1 MIAIYTYDLFPGREY
16 LMPWRTILEV
26 ASVFKTKS
34 YKVIII
40 NACHDMTYCKSYD
53 WHGIYIKSL
62 EIGYDK
68 LADVINELNIELV
81 FIPFTWR
88 DGLKS
93 MSIIGRISCKK
104 IAYLPGGVYD
114 CHSANLLRK
123 FSSFSVAKP
132 YFLESIIPKRLLAIN
147 LANHGISHTI
157 GLTPLTTDIAR
168 KNRMPE
174 TIYICPGNDD
184 FKNISS
190 DYSTIE
196 NYGLKDKKWLLFSG
210 ASAPT
215 RGAEILLKAVDILKI
230 EQLRLVML
238 MRSDI
243 GSQNKNFEDSIKRMR
258 HPERVII
265 IRDKINRNQLRAF
278 FEVAWYAVLPFIVIP
293 SEIPLTYFEL
303 LSCGTPIV
311 TFDNGGTTA
320 YLRPALLIAQKSVKG
335 LSNAI
340 EKAWNDDTLHGYK
353 CKAGLDLM
361 ANHPDWQTVGLK
373 WALLIEK

>member
-16 LMPWRTILEV
+16 LMPWRTIFEV
-26 ASVFKTKS
+26 ANVFKTNS
-34 YKVIII
+34 YQVIII
-40 NACHDMTYCKSYD
+40 NACHDIAYCKSYE
-53 WHGIYIKSL
+53 WYGIYIKSI

-68 LADVINELNIELV
+68 LVDVINENNIDAI

-88 DGLKS
+88 EGLKNL
-93 MSIIGRISCKK
+93 SILGRIRCKK

-114 CHSANLLRK
+114 CYSANLLWK
-123 FSSFSVAKP
+123 FSSFSIAKP
-132 YFLESIIPKRLLAIN
+132 YFLECIIPKRLLALN

-157 GLTPLTTDIAR
+157 GLTPLTAEIAR
-168 KNRMPE
+168 KNKIPE
-174 TIYICPGNDD
+174 TFYICPGIDD
-184 FKNISS
+184 FKNISA
-190 DYSTIE
+190 DYSIIE
-196 NYGLKDKKWLLFSG
+196 KYGLKDKKWLLFSG

-243 GSQNKNFEDSIKRMR
+243 GSQNKNFEDSIKRMQ
-258 HPERVII
+258 HPERIII
-265 IRDKINRNQLRAF
+265 IREKISRNQLRAF
-278 FEVAWYAVLPFIVIP
+278 FELAWYAVLPFIVIP
-293 SEIPLTYFEL
+293 SEIPLTFFEL

-320 YLRPALLIAQKSVKG
+320 YLRSALLIAQKSVKG

-340 EKAWNDDTLHGYK
+340 EKAWNDDTLHGYIS
-353 CKAGLDLM
+353 KAGLDLM
-361 ANHPDWQTVGLK
+361 ANHPNWQTVGQK